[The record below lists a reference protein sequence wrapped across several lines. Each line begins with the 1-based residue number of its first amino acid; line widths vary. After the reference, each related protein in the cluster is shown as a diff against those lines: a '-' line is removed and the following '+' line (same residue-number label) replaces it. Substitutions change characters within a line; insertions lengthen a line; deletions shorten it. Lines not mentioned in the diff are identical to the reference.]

1 MLIFF
6 CFVKNDRTLL
16 QIAASHG
23 HGNIVEFLL
32 EKKNV
37 DVNTQDK
44 VCVASLKN
52 IYCWNGVA

>member
-1 MLIFF
+1 MLIFS

-16 QIAASHG
+16 QITASQG
-23 HGNIVEFLL
+23 HEDIVEFLL